1 MLTMMGSLKTI
12 KVRLLMTN
20 LADKLSQSLS
30 QIRVQ
35 RASSQGVLTR
45 VVGLTLEA
53 TGVNAPV
60 GSYCDIISPNGSTL
74 VAEVVGFGDGKLL
87 LMPFGSV
94 QGIAAGFKVK
104 PQSQTQSTAMSRSML
119 GRVLDGM
126 GQPLDGGPDIVAE
139 EHRSIL
145 GQSINPLKRRP
156 IDQALDVGVR
166 SINALL
172 TVGCGQRLGL
182 MAGSGVGKSVL
193 MGMMTRFTQAE
204 VIVIGLIGERGRE
217 VQEFVLDSLGEEGL
231 ARSVVVAAPGDT
243 SPVTR
248 LHAARLATTIAEFF
262 RDQGKSVLLLM
273 DSISRVAQAQREIG
287 LAIGEPP
294 TTKGYPPSVFTLIP
308 NLMERAGNGHED
320 GQGAIT
326 AFYTVLAEGDDQQ
339 DPVVDAARSVL
350 DGHIVLSRELAEA
363 GHYPAID
370 INQSISRLAPALQG
384 LGQKQAG
391 QQLRQWLN
399 SYAENKDLITV
410 GAYQAG
416 KNMVLDQALDKKL
429 NMDRFLQQGM
439 HDSCDMATSLDHL
452 QILAQPP
459 QHEFQQSE
467 TLQAMP

>member
-1 MLTMMGSLKTI
+1 MLPMTGSLKTI
-12 KVRLLMTN
+12 KAPLLMTN
-20 LADKLSQSLS
+20 LSDKLTQSLS
-30 QIRVQ
+30 QIQVQ
-35 RASSQGVLTR
+35 RVSSYGVLTR

-104 PQSQTQSTAMSRSML
+104 PQSQTQSTGMSRSML

-126 GQPLDGGPDIVAE
+126 GHPLDGGPDIVAE

-326 AFYTVLAEGDDQQ
+326 AFYTVLAEGDDQL

-350 DGHIVLSRELAEA
+350 DGHIVLSRELAGA

-416 KNMVLDQALDKKL
+416 KNIVLDQALDKKL

>member
-1 MLTMMGSLKTI
+1 MLTMTDSLKTI

-30 QIRVQ
+30 QIQVQ

-166 SINALL
+166 SINAIL

-399 SYAENKDLITV
+399 SYSENKDLITV

-416 KNMVLDQALDKKL
+416 KNIVLDQALDKKL

>member
-1 MLTMMGSLKTI
+1 
-12 KVRLLMTN
+12 MTR
-20 LADKLSQSLS
+20 LADKLVQTLGQATLS
-30 QIRVQ
+30 PAQPH
-35 RASSQGVLTR
+35 GELTR
-45 VVGLTLEA
+45 VLGLTLEA

-60 GSYCDIISPNGSTL
+60 GSYCDIISPDGAVL
-74 VAEVVGFGDGKLL
+74 MAEVVGFGDGKIL
-87 LMPFGSV
+87 LMPFGRV

-104 PQSQTQSTAMSRSML
+104 PQLKSQNTAMSKSML

-126 GQPLDGGPDIVAE
+126 GQPLDGGPAIMAE
-139 EHRSIL
+139 EYRSIL

-204 VIVIGLIGERGRE
+204 VIIIGLIGERGRE
-217 VQEFVLDSLGEEGL
+217 VQEFVLDSLGEKGL
-231 ARSVVVAAPGDT
+231 ARSVVIAAPGDT

-294 TTKGYPPSVFTLIP
+294 TSKGYPPSVFTLIP
-308 NLMERAGNGHED
+308 NLMERAGNGHENN
-320 GQGAIT
+320 QGSIT
-326 AFYTVLAEGDDQQ
+326 AFYTVLAEGDDQL

-350 DGHIVLSRELAEA
+350 DGHIVLSRELAGS

-370 INQSISRLAPALQG
+370 INQSISRLAPALQS
-384 LGQKQAG
+384 LSQKHEGKQI
-391 QQLRQWLN
+391 RQWLS
-399 SYAENKDLITV
+399 SYTDNKDLITV

-416 KNMVLDQALDKKL
+416 KNILLDQALDKKL
-429 NMDRFLQQGM
+429 DMDRFLQQGM

-452 QILAQPP
+452 QLLAQPP
-459 QHEFQQSE
+459 QHEFQKSE
-467 TLQAMP
+467 TLQALP

>member
-1 MLTMMGSLKTI
+1 
-12 KVRLLMTN
+12 MTN

-30 QIRVQ
+30 QIQVQ

-60 GSYCDIISPNGSTL
+60 GSYCDIISPSGSTL

-204 VIVIGLIGERGRE
+204 VIVIGLIGEREEKFKNLCSIPWEKPGLP
-217 VQEFVLDSLGEEGL
+217 VLWSLRLLE
-231 ARSVVVAAPGDT
+231 
-243 SPVTR
+243 TR
-248 LHAARLATTIAEFF
+248 LQSHAYMRL
-262 RDQGKSVLLLM
+262 DW
-273 DSISRVAQAQREIG
+273 
-287 LAIGEPP
+287 P
-294 TTKGYPPSVFTLIP
+294 PPSPSFLGIKANLFCYLWILFLVWPKP
-308 NLMERAGNGHED
+308 NEK
-320 GQGAIT
+320 
-326 AFYTVLAEGDDQQ
+326 LAW
-339 DPVVDAARSVL
+339 P
-350 DGHIVLSRELAEA
+350 LA
-363 GHYPAID
+363 
-370 INQSISRLAPALQG
+370 N
-384 LGQKQAG
+384 
-391 QQLRQWLN
+391 
-399 SYAENKDLITV
+399 
-410 GAYQAG
+410 
-416 KNMVLDQALDKKL
+416 
-429 NMDRFLQQGM
+429 
-439 HDSCDMATSLDHL
+439 HL
-452 QILAQPP
+452 QPKATLP
-459 QHEFQQSE
+459 QCLPSFQ
-467 TLQAMP
+467 T

>member
-1 MLTMMGSLKTI
+1 
-12 KVRLLMTN
+12 MTR
-20 LADKLSQSLS
+20 LADKLVQSLGQVTLS
-30 QIRVQ
+30 QAQ
-35 RASSQGVLTR
+35 PHGKLTR
-45 VVGLTLEA
+45 VLGLTLEA
-53 TGVNAPV
+53 TGINAPV
-60 GSYCDIISPNGSTL
+60 GSYCDIISPDGAVL
-74 VAEVVGFGDGKLL
+74 MAEVVGFGDGKLL
-87 LMPFGSV
+87 LMPFGRV

-104 PQSQTQSTAMSRSML
+104 PQLKSQNTAMSKSML

-126 GQPLDGGPDIVAE
+126 GQPLDGGPAIMAE
-139 EHRSIL
+139 EYRSIL

-204 VIVIGLIGERGRE
+204 VIIIGLIGERGRE
-217 VQEFVLDSLGEEGL
+217 VQEFVLDSLGEKGL
-231 ARSVVVAAPGDT
+231 ARSVVIAAPGDT

-294 TTKGYPPSVFTLIP
+294 TSKGYPPSVFTLIP
-308 NLMERAGNGHED
+308 NLMERAGNGHENN
-320 GQGAIT
+320 QGSIT
-326 AFYTVLAEGDDQQ
+326 AFYTVLAEGDDQL

-350 DGHIVLSRELAEA
+350 DGHIVLSRELAGS

-370 INQSISRLAPALQG
+370 INQSISRLAPALQS
-384 LGQKQAG
+384 LSQKHEGKQI
-391 QQLRQWLN
+391 RQWLS
-399 SYAENKDLITV
+399 SYADNKDLITV

-416 KNMVLDQALDKKL
+416 KNILLDHALDKKL
-429 NMDRFLQQGM
+429 DMDRFLQQGM

-452 QILAQPP
+452 QLLAQPP
-459 QHEFQQSE
+459 KHEFQKTE
-467 TLQAMP
+467 TLQALP

>member
-1 MLTMMGSLKTI
+1 MLTMTGSLKTI
-12 KVRLLMTN
+12 KVRLRMTN

-30 QIRVQ
+30 QIQVQ

-126 GQPLDGGPDIVAE
+126 GHPLDGGPDIVAE

>member
-1 MLTMMGSLKTI
+1 MLSMTGSLKTI

-30 QIRVQ
+30 QIQVQ

-60 GSYCDIISPNGSTL
+60 GSYCDIISPNGSIL

-126 GQPLDGGPDIVAE
+126 GHPLDGGPDIVAE

-326 AFYTVLAEGDDQQ
+326 AFYTVLAEGDDQL

-350 DGHIVLSRELAEA
+350 DGHIVLSRELAGA

>member
-12 KVRLLMTN
+12 KVRLRMTN

-30 QIRVQ
+30 QIQVQ

-350 DGHIVLSRELAEA
+350 DGHIVLSRELAGA

>member
-1 MLTMMGSLKTI
+1 
-12 KVRLLMTN
+12 MTN
-20 LADKLSQSLS
+20 LSDKLSQSLS
-30 QIRVQ
+30 QIQVQ

-60 GSYCDIISPNGSTL
+60 GSYCDIISPNGSKL

-126 GQPLDGGPDIVAE
+126 GHPLDGGPDIVAE

-326 AFYTVLAEGDDQQ
+326 AFYTVLAEGDDQL

-350 DGHIVLSRELAEA
+350 DGHIVLSRELAGA

-416 KNMVLDQALDKKL
+416 KNIVLDQALDKKL

>member
-1 MLTMMGSLKTI
+1 MLTMTGSLKTI

-30 QIRVQ
+30 QIQVQ

-60 GSYCDIISPNGSTL
+60 GSYCDIISPSGAIL

-126 GQPLDGGPDIVAE
+126 GHPLDGGPDIVAE

-326 AFYTVLAEGDDQQ
+326 AFYTVLAEGDDQL

-350 DGHIVLSRELAEA
+350 DGHIVLSRELAGA

-416 KNMVLDQALDKKL
+416 KNIVLDQALDKKL

>member
-1 MLTMMGSLKTI
+1 MNS
-12 KVRLLMTN
+12 
-20 LADKLSQSLS
+20 LADQLTQSLS
-30 QIRVQ
+30 QIQ
-35 RASSQGVLTR
+35 LPKPQSQGVLTR

-53 TGVNAPV
+53 SGVNAPV
-60 GSYCDIISPNGSTL
+60 GSYCDIIGPQGQVLT
-74 VAEVVGFGDGKLL
+74 AEVVGFGDDKLL

-104 PQSQTQSTAMSRSML
+104 PQTQSNNTAMSPSML

-126 GQPLDGGPDIVAE
+126 GQPLDGGPPIVAE
-139 EHRSIL
+139 EYRNIR
-145 GQSINPLKRRP
+145 GEPINPLMRRP

-193 MGMMTRFTQAE
+193 MGMMTRFTQAD

-217 VQEFVLDSLGEEGL
+217 VQEFVLESLGEEGL
-231 ARSVVVAAPGDT
+231 SRSVVVAAPGDT

-248 LHAARLATTIAEFF
+248 LHAARLATTIAEYF
-262 RDQGKSVLLLM
+262 RDQGRSVLLLM

-308 NLMERAGNGHED
+308 NLMERAGNGHSAN
-320 GQGAIT
+320 QGAIT

-339 DPVVDAARSVL
+339 DPIVDATRSVL
-350 DGHIVLSRELAEA
+350 DGHIVLSRDLAGA

-370 INQSISRLAPALQG
+370 VNQSISRLAPALQG

-391 QQLRQWLN
+391 QQLRQWLS
-399 SYAENKDLITV
+399 SYAENQDLITV

-416 KNMVLDQALDKKL
+416 KNMLLDQALEKKL
-429 NMDRFLQQGM
+429 DMDRFLQQGM
-439 HDSCDMATSLDHL
+439 QESCDLATSVDHL
-452 QILAQPP
+452 QVLAQPP

>member
-350 DGHIVLSRELAEA
+350 DGHIVLSRELAGA

>member
-1 MLTMMGSLKTI
+1 
-12 KVRLLMTN
+12 MTN

-30 QIRVQ
+30 QIQVQ
-35 RASSQGVLTR
+35 RASSKGVLTR

-60 GSYCDIISPNGSTL
+60 GSYCDIISPSGSTL

-217 VQEFVLDSLGEEGL
+217 VQEFVLDSLGEAGL

-326 AFYTVLAEGDDQQ
+326 AFIRCWQKAM
-339 DPVVDAARSVL
+339 
-350 DGHIVLSRELAEA
+350 
-363 GHYPAID
+363 
-370 INQSISRLAPALQG
+370 INKIPLLMRLALS
-384 LGQKQAG
+384 L
-391 QQLRQWLN
+391 
-399 SYAENKDLITV
+399 
-410 GAYQAG
+410 
-416 KNMVLDQALDKKL
+416 
-429 NMDRFLQQGM
+429 
-439 HDSCDMATSLDHL
+439 MA
-452 QILAQPP
+452 IL
-459 QHEFQQSE
+459 S
-467 TLQAMP
+467 

>member
-30 QIRVQ
+30 QIQVQ

>member
-1 MLTMMGSLKTI
+1 MLTMTGSLKTI

-30 QIRVQ
+30 QIQVQ

-60 GSYCDIISPNGSTL
+60 GSYCAIISPSGTTL

-126 GQPLDGGPDIVAE
+126 GQPLDGGPGIVAE

-145 GQSINPLKRRP
+145 GQSINPLRRRP
-156 IDQALDVGVR
+156 IDQALGVGVR

-217 VQEFVLDSLGEEGL
+217 VQEFVLDSLGEDGL

-326 AFYTVLAEGDDQQ
+326 AFYTVLAEGDDQL

-350 DGHIVLSRELAEA
+350 DGHIVLSRELAGA

-416 KNMVLDQALDKKL
+416 KNIVLDQALDKKL

>member
-12 KVRLLMTN
+12 KVRLRMTN

-30 QIRVQ
+30 QIQVQ

-416 KNMVLDQALDKKL
+416 KNIVLDQALDKKL

>member
-1 MLTMMGSLKTI
+1 
-12 KVRLLMTN
+12 MTN
-20 LADKLSQSLS
+20 LSDKLSQSLS
-30 QIRVQ
+30 QIQVQ

-53 TGVNAPV
+53 TGVNASV
-60 GSYCDIISPNGSTL
+60 GSHCDIISPSGSTL

-126 GQPLDGGPDIVAE
+126 GHPLDGGPDIVAE

-326 AFYTVLAEGDDQQ
+326 AFYTVLAEGDDQL

-350 DGHIVLSRELAEA
+350 DGHIVLSRELAGA